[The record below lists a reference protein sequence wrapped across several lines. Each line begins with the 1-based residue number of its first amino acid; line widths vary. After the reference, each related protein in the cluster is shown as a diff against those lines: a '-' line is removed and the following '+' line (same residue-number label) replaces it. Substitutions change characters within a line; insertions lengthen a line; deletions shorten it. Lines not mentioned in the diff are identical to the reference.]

1 MPARNTAAHPV
12 QILRRKR
19 RDTSS
24 VIAFNAPVAVVPET
38 TVRNAIMKFYIS
50 EGNIGGSA
58 TREQTD
64 QVIASLKEKGWDVT
78 YGVAENTVTDIA
90 EFGREGAIQDAFADD
105 FVACLDAM
113 GL

>member
-1 MPARNTAAHPV
+1 
-12 QILRRKR
+12 
-19 RDTSS
+19 
-24 VIAFNAPVAVVPET
+24 
-38 TVRNAIMKFYIS
+38 MKFYIS

-64 QVIASLKEKGWDVT
+64 QVIAELKKKGWDVT
-78 YGVAENTVTDIA
+78 YGAAENKVTDID

-105 FVACLDAM
+105 FIACLDAM